1 MELKGKHLLFLFVI
15 LILGLSII
23 SSSSAYSG
31 TGFTHNIPFS
41 KYSDM
46 SNDDILNK
54 YDDTDCQG
62 EFTGYCSYVTDGDT
76 IEVDGL
82 GKIRLVGVNTPERG
96 QTGYIC
102 SKRFVQKL
110 CLNKEVSLDIDDS
123 KNTDKYGRYLA
134 VVIVDGKSL
143 NEMLLKEGLAEVM
156 YIPPSEFYPYDWAPD
171 SNGYSNYLS
180 SYSSSNSGSSSSSSF
195 TAGSTG
201 GSSSGSFIASAN
213 SHKFHYPS
221 CRWGKKISDKNK
233 ITFKSRND
241 AISQG
246 YEPCKVCQP

>member
-1 MELKGKHLLFLFVI
+1 MKLKGRYFLIIFII
-15 LILGLSII
+15 LILGLSVI
-23 SSSSAYSG
+23 SMSSAYTG

-41 KYSDM
+41 KYSDQ
-46 SNDDILNK
+46 SADAILNK
-54 YDDTDCQG
+54 YDDTDCQE
-62 EFTGYCSYVTDGDT
+62 EFTGICTYVTDGDT

-82 GKIRLVGVNTPERG
+82 GKIRMVGVNTPERG
-96 QTGYIC
+96 VEGYIC

-123 KNTDKYGRYLA
+123 KNTDRYGRYLA
-134 VVIVDGKSL
+134 VVIVDGKNL
-143 NEMLLKEGLAEVM
+143 NEMLLKEGLAEIM
-156 YIPPSEFYPYDWAPD
+156 YMPPSEFYPYDWDDA
-171 SNGYSNYLS
+171 SITSSNYPS
-180 SYSSSNSGSSSSSSF
+180 TYSSSNSGSSSSSSF
-195 TAGSTG
+195 T
-201 GSSSGSFIASAN
+201 SSSSDSSSYIGSAN

-233 ITFKSRND
+233 VTFNSRSD